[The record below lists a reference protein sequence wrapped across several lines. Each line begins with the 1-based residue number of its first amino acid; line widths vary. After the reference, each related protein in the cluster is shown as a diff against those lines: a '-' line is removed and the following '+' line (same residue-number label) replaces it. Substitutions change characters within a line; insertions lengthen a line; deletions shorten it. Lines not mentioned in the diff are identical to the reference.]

1 MNQRDINQIKILP
14 IVNYKSDITNKDLEG
29 YLTNMI
35 EDVKLN
41 IPKDKKVSKLTDN
54 QRNK

>member
-1 MNQRDINQIKILP
+1 MNKLRPKIKL
-14 IVNYKSDITNKDLEG
+14 DER
-29 YLTNMI
+29 YLNPPNMI

-54 QRNK
+54 QANNTENPAIND